1 MPGLDLAVV
10 DALGLKNIRHRL
22 CVDNTGCYGS
32 FSALTVGQ
40 AFVAAE
46 PDAVVLVICT
56 EVCSVHIN
64 KHRLAFKFTYIRTL
78 PRSCYTFPRCFWVFW
93 PQIVLDFR
101 VTISPHAFYT
111 IPRTRIDILI
121 FSAGTDLRFW
131 EISSLVMVQL
141 PPSFLLDR
149 RETGR

>member
-64 KHRLAFKFTYIRTL
+64 KHRLAFKFTYIRT
-78 PRSCYTFPRCFWVFW
+78 
-93 PQIVLDFR
+93 
-101 VTISPHAFYT
+101 
-111 IPRTRIDILI
+111 
-121 FSAGTDLRFW
+121 
-131 EISSLVMVQL
+131 
-141 PPSFLLDR
+141 
-149 RETGR
+149 